1 MCTAPHRRRLRAL
14 AVGLGGGGAVNSA
27 AAANNHAVAAEHI
40 DILARGRQAQRL
52 QGKVAIVTGGANG
65 IGRQTAITFCAEGA
79 SVLIADRD
87 AAVGEAVVAL
97 MTEHGLKMS
106 FKQTDV
112 ASEDSVEAMV
122 EAAVARFG
130 RLDILVNV
138 AGVDIDGKIAG
149 LETERWERTL
159 RVNLGGQYQSCRF
172 AIPAMIESAGRGA
185 IVNVSSI
192 QANRAFGGY
201 PAYGE

>member
-87 AAVGEAVVAL
+87 AAVGEGGGAVDAL
-97 MTEHGLKMS
+97 AGH
-106 FKQTDV
+106 F
-112 ASEDSVEAMV
+112 
-122 EAAVARFG
+122 VARWRAHG
-130 RLDILVNV
+130 
-138 AGVDIDGKIAG
+138 A
-149 LETERWERTL
+149 
-159 RVNLGGQYQSCRF
+159 CH
-172 AIPAMIESAGRGA
+172 EST
-185 IVNVSSI
+185 
-192 QANRAFGGY
+192 
-201 PAYGE
+201 